1 MVYRTLSSHP
11 FERLRRPASVCKR
24 VSVLHTCTL
33 YSFNHYIISCWSEQT
48 LARGHIHRM
57 AACSMHNTL
66 YIYYK
71 FTWTRTQADAK
82 SVFSGRALRLHVTIE
97 TSFGCP
103 SSWAHKSESWPI
115 HVEGDASSSSSK
127 ISIRLISDVG
137 TSPALCGRALGSG
150 SPRRRRHHVR
160 HCGGGGRSHASAG
173 RPMTLF

>member
-48 LARGHIHRM
+48 LARPYTGWPH
-57 AACSMHNTL
+57 APCTTL
-66 YIYYK
+66 FK
-71 FTWTRTQADAK
+71 LTTNLHARKRTPNQS
-82 SVFSGRALRLHVTIE
+82 SVAGPFASSRDDQDV
-97 TSFGCP
+97 FGCP